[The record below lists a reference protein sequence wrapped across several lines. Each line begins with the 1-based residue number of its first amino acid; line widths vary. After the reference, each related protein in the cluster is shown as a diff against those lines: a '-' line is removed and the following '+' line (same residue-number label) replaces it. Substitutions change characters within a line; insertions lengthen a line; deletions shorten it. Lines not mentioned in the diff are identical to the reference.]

1 MKKLLFVC
9 HGNICRSPMAEFV
22 MKYLTQ
28 QRGVARDY
36 AIASAA
42 TSDDDIGSGVH
53 RGTREILAP
62 LGITCAGKRAVQ
74 LRRADYDR
82 YDLIL
87 GMDRANL
94 RDMRSLFGGDSENK
108 LHLLLEYTGSDRDIA
123 DPWYTGNFEVTYR
136 DVVAGCKALLD
147 RLEEQK

>member
-22 MKYLTQ
+22 MKHLTQ

-36 AIASAA
+36 EIASAA
-42 TSDDDIGSGVH
+42 TSDEELGSGVH
-53 RGTREILAP
+53 RGTRELLAP

-94 RDMRSLFGGDSENK
+94 RDMRRLFGGDPENK

-136 DVVAGCKALLD
+136 DVMAGCEALLN